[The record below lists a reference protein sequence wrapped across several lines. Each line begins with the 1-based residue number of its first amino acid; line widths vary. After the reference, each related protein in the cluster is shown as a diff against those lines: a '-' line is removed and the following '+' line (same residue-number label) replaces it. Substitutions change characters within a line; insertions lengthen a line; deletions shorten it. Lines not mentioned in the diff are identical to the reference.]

1 MDDEKREE
9 IRKRKMEELQDQAAG
24 EEEQQAARE
33 QAEAQRKA
41 LLRKILTPDAR
52 ERLARVRM
60 ARPEVA
66 ESLEK
71 QLIVLARQ
79 GQVQDKIDEPTL
91 KRFLSKLTGSSGRD
105 DINIERR

>member
-9 IRKRKMEELQDQAAG
+9 IRKRKMEELQEQAG
-24 EEEQQAARE
+24 GEEQQAARE
-33 QAEAQRKA
+33 QAEAKRKA
-41 LLRKILTPDAR
+41 LLRQILTPDAR

-71 QLIVLARQ
+71 QLIALAQQ
-79 GQVQDKIDEPTL
+79 GQVQDKIDESTL